1 MLTTVRIT
9 KAQAVLLQTMKIADE
24 TMSVKEYVAS
34 ALAEC
39 THRAMTVEESALR
52 AFLKVLDEDGVINI
66 MLDIIEMALILST
79 DDDADDE

>member
-1 MLTTVRIT
+1 
-9 KAQAVLLQTMKIADE
+9 
-24 TMSVKEYVAS
+24 
-34 ALAEC
+34 
-39 THRAMTVEESALR
+39 MTVEESALR